1 MDSLSSYSRSIGTS
15 LKVISFPMSKN
26 LKLHPSYHE
35 VVTLLLSTLLSRV
48 ISSVVGEVQ
57 MAFVKGRQI
66 IDGPLRVDEIISW
79 AKLYKSVKWRNW
91 IHTCLGSAFA
101 SVLIN
106 GSPAPEFKMEKCLR
120 QGANM
125 SRSANWYP
133 LLERFQKCL
142 SSLKAKALSFGCRLT
157 LTKSILGSLG
167 IYYFST
173 FKAPKMVISKLERV
187 RRKFFW
193 GGASDSNKIAW
204 TTWDKVVSPLDQ
216 GGLGIRSL
224 RVSSSVVYAS
234 NVVRSA
240 IGTDSLNLTHDWTK
254 LLRSEAEYDELLER
268 ESLVS
273 NLHLWNKDDKWQGI
287 RVYKFN
293 LDCVANVKWVVELSF
308 NARLLSSTSIYFSRL
323 VNFLEVKH
331 FISTSVKEIDIVQ
344 LGIVSQV
351 GLKLLLRSSSV
362 SAPPHKLK

>member
-1 MDSLSSYSRSIGTS
+1 MDSPSSYSRSIGTS

-35 VVTLLLSTLLSRV
+35 VVTLLLSRV

-66 IDGPLRVDEIISW
+66 IDGPLMVDEIISW

-120 QGANM
+120 Q
-125 SRSANWYP
+125 
-133 LLERFQKCL
+133 ERFQKCL

-167 IYYFST
+167 IYYFLKRDS
-173 FKAPKMVISKLERV
+173 KAPKWYSKLEMV

-224 RVSSSVVYAS
+224 RVS
-234 NVVRSA
+234 
-240 IGTDSLNLTHDWTK
+240 
-254 LLRSEAEYDELLER
+254 
-268 ESLVS
+268 
-273 NLHLWNKDDKWQGI
+273 
-287 RVYKFN
+287 
-293 LDCVANVKWVVELSF
+293 
-308 NARLLSSTSIYFSRL
+308 
-323 VNFLEVKH
+323 
-331 FISTSVKEIDIVQ
+331 
-344 LGIVSQV
+344 
-351 GLKLLLRSSSV
+351 
-362 SAPPHKLK
+362 

>member
-1 MDSLSSYSRSIGTS
+1 
-15 LKVISFPMSKN
+15 
-26 LKLHPSYHE
+26 
-35 VVTLLLSTLLSRV
+35 
-48 ISSVVGEVQ
+48 

-120 QGANM
+120 QGIEVRKDKVDAFHLQFADDALVMGEWSKPNIKNLSRMSHTSTILPASSANM

-187 RRKFFW
+187 EGNSF
-193 GGASDSNKIAW
+193 A
-204 TTWDKVVSPLDQ
+204 VVHR
-216 GGLGIRSL
+216 I
-224 RVSSSVVYAS
+224 
-234 NVVRSA
+234 
-240 IGTDSLNLTHDWTK
+240 LT
-254 LLRSEAEYDELLER
+254 R
-268 ESLVS
+268 
-273 NLHLWNKDDKWQGI
+273 
-287 RVYKFN
+287 
-293 LDCVANVKWVVELSF
+293 
-308 NARLLSSTSIYFSRL
+308 
-323 VNFLEVKH
+323 
-331 FISTSVKEIDIVQ
+331 
-344 LGIVSQV
+344 
-351 GLKLLLRSSSV
+351 
-362 SAPPHKLK
+362 